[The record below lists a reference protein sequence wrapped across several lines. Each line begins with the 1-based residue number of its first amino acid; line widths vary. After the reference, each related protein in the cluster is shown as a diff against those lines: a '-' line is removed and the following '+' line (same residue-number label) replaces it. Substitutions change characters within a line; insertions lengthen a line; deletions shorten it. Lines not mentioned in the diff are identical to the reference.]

1 MAVRNSVHLIGFI
14 PKSEKFVINSKVNE
28 EELSK
33 SYYRGF
39 LNVRR
44 DFKNK
49 EGQYDYD
56 LMQITAF
63 GGTAKYL
70 ATYAKHGDQLMIEG
84 EVRHGQLYI
93 HVNSAVIVSANPSEN
108 SGTSAQASAPTAP
121 KAPTGGSPLKKK
133 LFGK

>member
-49 EGQYDYD
+49 ESQYD
-56 LMQITAF
+56 
-63 GGTAKYL
+63 
-70 ATYAKHGDQLMIEG
+70 
-84 EVRHGQLYI
+84 
-93 HVNSAVIVSANPSEN
+93 
-108 SGTSAQASAPTAP
+108 
-121 KAPTGGSPLKKK
+121 
-133 LFGK
+133 